1 MNLSHYRTLG
11 LLFGVCMC
19 TPGISQARFYSLA
32 FLEYNNM
39 PSQVLYDNK
48 VLSIH
53 TVVASFDSIKRY

>member
-1 MNLSHYRTLG
+1 MNLSLYRTLG

-19 TPGISQARFYSLA
+19 TPGISQVILCYFV
-32 FLEYNNM
+32 FLEYHNM